1 MTAKDKYYIR
11 VKNTLVEVTHEVYL
25 AFYRFERQERNQQ
38 EKEKRNHVI
47 SYDAW
52 DTGERTGQE
61 LLTLPD
67 EANVEELAIAAIMS
81 EKLHRCLRLLPETEQ
96 RIIHDIYFEGK
107 TETETAKAL
116 AIPLMTLRYRRD
128 AILRK
133 LRKMLNL

>member
-1 MTAKDKYYIR
+1 MTAKDKYYIQ
-11 VKNTLVEVTHEVYL
+11 VKNALVEVTHEVYL

-67 EANVEELAIAAIMS
+67 EANVEELTIAAIMS
-81 EKLHRCLRLLPETEQ
+81 EKLHRCLRLLPEVE
-96 RIIHDIYFEGK
+96 RNLICEIYFSGK
-107 TETETAKAL
+107 SERELSLASGLSPTAIHK
-116 AIPLMTLRYRRD
+116 RKKKV
-128 AILRK
+128 LRK
-133 LRKMLNL
+133 LKNLMEK

>member
-25 AFYRFERQERNQQ
+25 VFYRFGRQERNQQ

-61 LLTLPD
+61 LLPLPD

-81 EKLHRCLRLLPETEQ
+81 EQLHRCLRLLPEAE
-96 RIIHDIYFEGK
+96 
-107 TETETAKAL
+107 
-116 AIPLMTLRYRRD
+116 
-128 AILRK
+128 RK
-133 LRKMLNL
+133 LIASHLVKAVTLTRGYGIQIDFNISEAQYLNGMEPTP

>member
-25 AFYRFERQERNQQ
+25 VFYRFGRQERNQQ

-61 LLTLPD
+61 LLP
-67 EANVEELAIAAIMS
+67 
-81 EKLHRCLRLLPETEQ
+81 CLMRPMWRNSLSQPSCQ
-96 RIIHDIYFEGK
+96 SNCIGACGCF
-107 TETETAKAL
+107 
-116 AIPLMTLRYRRD
+116 
-128 AILRK
+128 RK
-133 LRKMLNL
+133 RSVS

>member
-11 VKNTLVEVTHEVYL
+11 VKNALVEVTHEVYL

-81 EKLHRCLRLLPETEQ
+81 EKLHRCLRLLPEAEQ
-96 RIIHDIYFEGK
+96 RIIRDIYFEGK
-107 TETETAKAL
+107 RRQKRQRL
-116 AIPLMTLRYRRD
+116 LRF
-128 AILRK
+128 L
-133 LRKMLNL
+133 

>member
-25 AFYRFERQERNQQ
+25 VFYRFGRQERNQQ
-38 EKEKRNHVI
+38 EKEERNHVI

-61 LLTLPD
+61 LLPLPD

-81 EKLHRCLRLLPETEQ
+81 EQLHRCLRLLPEAE
-96 RIIHDIYFEGK
+96 RKLIYEIYFRGK
-107 TETETAKAL
+107 SERELSLTSGLSPTAIHK
-116 AIPLMTLRYRRD
+116 RKEKV
-128 AILRK
+128 LRK
-133 LRKMLNL
+133 LKNLMEN

>member
-11 VKNTLVEVTHEVYL
+11 VKNTLVEVTREVYL

-61 LLTLPD
+61 LLALPD

-81 EKLHRCLRLLPETEQ
+81 EKLHRCLRLLPEAEQ

-107 TETETAKAL
+107 TETETAKTL
-116 AIPLMTLRYRRD
+116 AIPLTLHYRRD

-133 LRKMLNL
+133 LRKMLNR

>member
-11 VKNTLVEVTHEVYL
+11 VKNALVEVTHEVYL

-81 EKLHRCLRLLPETEQ
+81 EKLHRCQPFLNRQ
-96 RIIHDIYFEGK
+96 RKDNRSIGASK
-107 TETETAKAL
+107 TNNRSPA
-116 AIPLMTLRYRRD
+116 PR
-128 AILRK
+128 
-133 LRKMLNL
+133 